1 LGFLCFVFSLYFWLS
16 NRQLPGTKEL
26 LGYGICLSLE
36 SFSYSFISSYDINI
50 ATLVSNTIA
59 FTTLLFLKVSLIKL
73 LKIKINYHFFVFLY
87 FLGLILSTFFFF
99 SEVSTQIRVSS
110 LGFIFTIQYALLI
123 VMLIKGSRLHY
134 PKPIY
139 FISACLIINML
150 GNSIFSITEILSIR
164 NTSLF
169 SSDLEIMLISFMG
182 CASLAIVIG
191 FITIVAEHREKSL
204 ITLSKTKSEFITN
217 VSHEIRT
224 PMNGVLGMLEL
235 LSSTQLDEEQHH
247 KVSVAKSSANTL
259 LTLINEVLD
268 FSKIESGKLELDVID
283 VDIVKLFE
291 ETTESIAFQAHQ
303 KGLELILDIKNL
315 TVHNVK
321 TDPSKIRQILTNLL
335 GNAVKFTQDG
345 EILITASIEKNN
357 NSLKLT
363 CQVKDTG
370 IGIPQEKIATLFDSF
385 TQVDSSTT
393 RKFGGTGLGL
403 NISQR
408 LCHLLKGTITVSSN
422 ENIGSSFIFNVEVDE
437 CDIQITTPTKTPL
450 RLENKHILIAEN
462 NKSALLTL
470 ERELKS
476 LGANVIKVETQLS
489 LIDEINKNTVKNKID
504 LAFISEHFSPEIVKP
519 TTEFSQALIHSKL
532 TFVLMVYLNKPHF
545 KSELSLIG
553 FTYLLNK
560 PVFNH
565 AIHTLLD
572 SINENKKQDGE
583 NIANKTSLP
592 EYENTDAPQLTQ
604 NNNQSIELPNAFN
617 DKQILLV
624 EDNRVNQM
632 VALGVLKQLG
642 LTAVT
647 ANNGKEALEFL
658 TQPHEFALILMD
670 CLMPELD
677 GYETTKAI
685 RNGEVNPENSSLPII
700 ALTAN
705 AMKDDRDKC
714 LKVGMNDVLT
724 KPINISKVE
733 EVLKHWL
740 S

>member
-1 LGFLCFVFSLYFWLS
+1 M
-16 NRQLPGTKEL
+16 
-26 LGYGICLSLE
+26 
-36 SFSYSFISSYDINI
+36 
-50 ATLVSNTIA
+50 
-59 FTTLLFLKVSLIKL
+59 
-73 LKIKINYHFFVFLY
+73 
-87 FLGLILSTFFFF
+87 
-99 SEVSTQIRVSS
+99 
-110 LGFIFTIQYALLI
+110 
-123 VMLIKGSRLHY
+123 MLIKGSRLHY
-134 PKPIY
+134 PKQIY
-139 FISACLIINML
+139 FITACLIINMA
-150 GNSIFSITEILSIR
+150 GNFIFSITELLTIR
-164 NTSLF
+164 GTAFF
-169 SSDLEIMLISFMG
+169 SSDAEIILVSFMA

-235 LSSTQLDEEQHH
+235 LSATQLDEEQHH

-268 FSKIESGKLELDVID
+268 FSKIESGKLELDIID
-283 VDIVKLFE
+283 VDIVKLLE

-303 KGLELILDIKNL
+303 KGLELILDTKDL
-315 TVHNVK
+315 TLHHVK

-335 GNAVKFTQDG
+335 GNAVKFTQNG

-357 NSLKLT
+357 NNLALN

-370 IGIPQEKIATLFDSF
+370 IGIPQDKISTLFDSF

-408 LCHLLKGTITVSSN
+408 LCQLLKGKISVSST
-422 ENIGSSFIFNVEVDE
+422 ENVGSCFTFTVEVAE
-437 CDIQITTPTKTPL
+437 CDIEITTPLTTPL
-450 RLENKHILIAEN
+450 RLKNKHILIADN
-462 NKSALLTL
+462 NKSALLSLT
-470 ERELKS
+470 RELES
-476 LGANVIKVETQLS
+476 LGASVIQVENQQS
-489 LIDEINKNTVKNKID
+489 LIDEINKNADKNRID
-504 LAFISEHFSPEIVKP
+504 LAFISEHFSPDIVKP
-519 TTEFSQALIHSKL
+519 TAEFSNALIHSKL
-532 TFVLMVYLNKPHF
+532 TFILMVYLNKPHF

-572 SINENKKQDGE
+572 SIDKRKKQNNEDSAKE
-583 NIANKTSLP
+583 ISLIEHANS
-592 EYENTDAPQLTQ
+592 DSPQYKQT
-604 NNNQSIELPNAFN
+604 NNQSTKHSSAFN

-632 VALGVLKQLG
+632 VALGVLKQLS

-647 ANNGKEALEFL
+647 ANNGKEALQL
-658 TQPHEFALILMD
+658 LAQPHEFDLILMD
-670 CLMPELD
+670 CLMPEMD
-677 GYETTKAI
+677 GYETTKTI
-685 RNGEVNPENSSLPII
+685 RSGEVNTDNADIPII

-705 AMKDDRDKC
+705 AMKNDREKC

-724 KPINISKVE
+724 KPINIAKVE
-733 EVLKHWL
+733 AVLKHWL